1 MIHAK
6 RKTGVRM
13 IYPKPSKDCDK
24 CQIEEDCSCEC
35 HKSDVIN
42 CRHYE
47 VRREE
52 FSLTVKPEVNLDH
65 FRD

>member
-1 MIHAK
+1 
-6 RKTGVRM
+6 VL
-13 IYPKPSKDCDK
+13 IYPKPSNDCDK
-24 CQIEEDCSCEC
+24 CHIMNDCDCEC

-47 VRREE
+47 VHREQ
-52 FSLTVKPEVNLDH
+52 FTGKVKPVVDLEH

>member
-1 MIHAK
+1 ML
-6 RKTGVRM
+6 

-24 CQIEEDCSCEC
+24 CQIEKDCSCEC

-52 FSLTVKPEVNLDH
+52 FFLTVKPEVDLDH
-65 FRD
+65 FRK